1 VFLRKAE
8 VTLTNPLE
16 KHYWPQ
22 NRPGS
27 AQLGTRIGHIRAKP
41 GIRTRQASA
50 KPGTRTDH
58 LSPNSVKKPPF
69 WFSQR
74 PYWPQNRPG
83 SAQLGTRIGHIR
95 AKPGIRTR
103 QASAKPGTRTDHL
116 SPNSV
121 KKPPFW
127 FSQRPYWPQNRPGFC
142 PTRYQNRPHSGQTWY
157 QNPPGFSQTRY

>member
-41 GIRTRQASA
+41 GIRTRQ
-50 KPGTRTDH
+50 
-58 LSPNSVKKPPF
+58 V
-69 WFSQR
+69 
-74 PYWPQNRPG
+74 
-83 SAQLGTRIGHIR
+83 
-95 AKPGIRTR
+95 
-103 QASAKPGTRTDHL
+103 SAKPGTRTDHL